1 MLGRTGSTY
10 RARLTMILH
19 ACMELH
25 AEEGEVNVA
34 KLAGKVDLTERAVK
48 DYLDDLL
55 SLNVLSYEGAGRYKL
70 NERFVGEV
78 ADELLFE
85 PRSTIFIEDF
95 EGRQAHLLAA
105 EPVSRKV
112 QRVLR
117 KLDFPLISGEE
128 VRGRLVNTR
137 IEGHVFPVRLL
148 GETLVLPKFAEE
160 VLLDNVYVAG
170 SAPAHMV
177 RNFAL
182 YDFTILTIVCLSVGG
197 FIGFFERGILNPDK
211 SVRRRIPELHSFK
224 GMEPFEEGDPFFEL
238 STDFPELLQAGR
250 SIAARYLR
258 EIQHYRM
265 SIALL
270 KEYGDRFDVYFRLG
284 ALVPHG
290 FLVASKSLVKLKDEC
305 NRLFYEMVKVANER
319 DITLV
324 GVSPISMDNIFFRA
338 CRPVLGEGAGK
349 TNDLNFLSMVLKD
362 GDSTCLIERGE
373 EKGKPPVRDVYE
385 FYLMRRGFVTKY
397 EFISKDPLKDH
408 KRVANVAYTLTA
420 APLRERVE
428 TGPSV
433 VSVARQEATN
443 NLTNLV
449 MSVEAGLKAGFLSM
463 LERVQKA
470 RDADRAKAAFG
481 E

>member
-1 MLGRTGSTY
+1 MPGG
-10 RARLTMILH
+10 MWPLH
-19 ACMELH
+19 F
-25 AEEGEVNVA
+25 V
-34 KLAGKVDLTERAVK
+34 
-48 DYLDDLL
+48 
-55 SLNVLSYEGAGRYKL
+55 
-70 NERFVGEV
+70 FVGEV

-250 SIAARYLR
+250 EGVLHEPRAGDPPVAG
-258 EIQHYRM
+258 
-265 SIALL
+265 ALL
-270 KEYGDRFDVYFRLG
+270 HLIGQHPVERELVSAGDIAVIDV
-284 ALVPHG
+284 
-290 FLVASKSLVKLKDEC
+290 D
-305 NRLFYEMVKVANER
+305 
-319 DITLV
+319 
-324 GVSPISMDNIFFRA
+324 
-338 CRPVLGEGAGK
+338 
-349 TNDLNFLSMVLKD
+349 FLSFFDLDLPSAVFD
-362 GDSTCLIERGE
+362 D
-373 EKGKPPVRDVYE
+373 
-385 FYLMRRGFVTKY
+385 
-397 EFISKDPLKDH
+397 
-408 KRVANVAYTLTA
+408 RVHGRSRSSA
-420 APLRERVE
+420 AW
-428 TGPSV
+428 
-433 VSVARQEATN
+433 
-443 NLTNLV
+443 
-449 MSVEAGLKAGFLSM
+449 
-463 LERVQKA
+463 
-470 RDADRAKAAFG
+470 
-481 E
+481 